1 LTILSREDAASG
13 VDSDQGIVNK
23 YNMIAPDDPTVN
35 IATGVTTGD
44 VKYNLKY
51 KSRFEF
57 SQSLEN
63 KAEIFT
69 ELTKSEGLPFVTRSE
84 YSREGGGYL
93 VNTKFE
99 NKVQTTT
106 LPGRFF
112 IMGTQLSNGRVESDG
127 IELHLSGD
135 FPVGSYQVRTY
146 LEYGRTARIQDGEM
160 DVSNL

>member
-1 LTILSREDAASG
+1 VST
-13 VDSDQGIVNK
+13 K
-23 YNMIAPDDPTVN
+23 N
-35 IATGVTTGD
+35 IATGVVTGN

-63 KAEIFT
+63 KAEIFS
-69 ELTKSEGLPFVTRSE
+69 EFTKSEGLPFVTRQE

-93 VNTKFE
+93 AAIKFE
-99 NKVQTTT
+99 GGLQTGTM
-106 LPGRFF
+106 PGRFF

-135 FPVGSYQVRTY
+135 FPANTYQVRTY
-146 LEYGRTARIQDGEM
+146 LEYGRMARIQDGEVE
-160 DVSNL
+160 VSNL